1 MIERITDIEGVDIE
15 WIGEAPIEPKLEA
28 LAEEKLPGTA
38 ISRALDPIENEWLK
52 TMELEGI
59 PTGGPLRGEKEFR
72 GIPALA
78 PFVGG
83 VGKPRPEMTSDMWE
97 EVAKREMKGAIE
109 GLAAVG
115 EVPTTI
121 LTGLAGFVGGGVSSG
136 ASLVQSGLANLF
148 GADVSMKEA
157 LEESIKAGEETAGM
171 MTWQPRTK
179 LAQEAVEVAM
189 TPTHWVVDKVRGFG
203 NFLIDKGIPII
214 DENAT
219 PQQIVDELEAWN
231 RGERRMNPAMVTAI
245 TTPLE
250 LYAIGKMLSK
260 AHGAA
265 KSIGKDLYPTL
276 PKPTDIGI
284 SRREL
289 NKIDKQILAELM
301 EKKPPPEPPP
311 EPPGPP
317 GGIARTPEELSRLK
331 EPLEKSPIGSSAES
345 LMETVVEEP
354 KVEIK
359 TDALSG
365 EKIVT
370 VEEVPKT
377 RAEVRKARAKKKVVD
392 EDEGVPGVKSL
403 EEPPA
408 PVAGE
413 VIEEPIPSKP
423 DLKIVPKKEKAPIE
437 EHYPSAEEIG
447 VEGVAD
453 ALQEVNKSLS
463 RAEAIKQAEGIV
475 AYKTKPVGGEAPTM
489 SKAEWE
495 DKYSIGD
502 YEYHQGKLPLIN
514 LKTRP
519 GQLRALE
526 FIRSVTKDP
535 LEQIV
540 KDEML
545 SMMREN
551 IFTYEEAV
559 KAGKVRMPTAKE
571 APSAPE
577 LFDSTTTGTPHWD
590 GLLKKGEAK
599 IVRMTPDEY
608 LEQQAKAKGTY
619 PEDVSQY
626 VLDETVVEY
635 VERMKKGEKAPLP
648 LIDWVEKT
656 QEGRARVLA
665 AKKLGQKEIPVLV
678 REKVPKAI
686 PPERL
691 IDQISRLYDEGKSV
705 EEIAKKLV
713 MEEEAVLD
721 RLAYLEKSRAKNVVT
736 LEEIEPEIKEAL
748 NSAEGNLE
756 TAYNNLRKLV
766 DKYEESFD
774 YAFTNEGELGAFR
787 LRTDEVLGG
796 ILEKMRKDGIVPTPD
811 VEGKVESFPYDDP
824 TRQGGFTTRG
834 AAERYADSFDIE
846 GEIIENS
853 DVPGRF
859 VFKKGKGDVTLYS
872 GIPIE
877 EVAKLVRE
885 SWQELRG
892 IDTKLREKIRDWI
905 TGKSSIKPSPLS
917 LYRGVP
923 KGAGILAGDIEY
935 VHGTPWAFKA
945 ARGGKGAFGDPESY
959 DVYKLPIKD
968 DVIYYRGGSL
978 SGDPLESTRIR
989 NSKGMAWDEL
999 LDETKVLYETDLISE
1014 RAKSRKGEYQLSE
1027 GDMKWIAEK
1036 AVDDLANASFE
1047 VDLRDKPGIW
1057 RGQHVP
1063 YELDRKTPRLRS
1075 NEDLREAIRTKR
1087 SQGISDEDIPEIRIL
1102 ELADVDIG
1110 FGGYEMWGKAYRDF
1124 VNKMKSRSEKTG
1136 EKISEKG
1143 TEILDK
1149 GEIVQRRQIQGM
1161 LRPPIYKAE
1170 HEVVKGAK
1178 TLDENQYWGRA
1189 FQNPI
1194 YTFKEAGGEA
1204 MLDLT
1209 IHPYNDRVW
1218 AATWMKKKIG
1228 KTRKELFNSVSRGDR
1243 KKIGIYAIN
1252 KQKRGPR
1259 LLANS
1264 GVEKG
1269 TIAKAIQDVE
1279 SNPKLIEAYNKLRD
1293 RYESWYTR
1301 LNRVR
1306 QAIGKKPFPKEDDY
1320 FTFIRTLSMMERM
1333 GFKPMQTGTDL
1344 FTSQYAKAGATPF
1357 RFAKR
1362 RRGGKYRAE
1371 LDPFRVLET
1380 YENVAIDHVQLSPL
1394 IAKLRELQASIK
1406 DPDTGKTYNLAN
1418 SNPVLAKALHEWT
1431 NHIAGMKSPKWQIS
1445 PGAEAVLLR
1454 VNNNLVASILGAN
1467 VRSALIQPM
1476 ALKNTMS
1483 RIGFTYTARGIASLL
1498 WDAPNTFREVGG
1510 IVARGEPMSRGPAMR
1525 TSKTLLPRVFET
1537 VQADVIDSII
1547 RGQGKK
1553 WLTKQ
1558 SLKPLQIL
1566 DYITAKATYNGA
1578 YDYAIKELGYSAK
1591 KAVTFADD
1599 TVVTTQASALPGHIA
1614 PIQRSVAGRTL
1625 TLFQTFVINDWNFLM
1640 RHVLGKSNVDISNA
1654 QAFTRTMRWVAAA
1667 TLFNILYE
1675 DILGINSPLPTPIKS
1690 FKESLEKGD
1699 SLPSLAWNVGKEFI
1713 EPVPIIGSARYGKG
1727 PGGPVAELAQE
1738 TIKHV
1743 ASQPSTKSG
1752 TEVLGSWLGIP
1763 GTQQW
1768 AKIGRARKRGETPY
1782 GQVVGTYTPKKKSRR
1797 TRGGFGGMG
1806 GGMGGL

>member
-189 TPTHWVVDKVRGFG
+189 TPIHWVVDKVRGFG

-859 VFKKGKGDVTLYS
+859 VFKKGPT
-872 GIPIE
+872 
-877 EVAKLVRE
+877 
-885 SWQELRG
+885 
-892 IDTKLREKIRDWI
+892 
-905 TGKSSIKPSPLS
+905 
-917 LYRGVP
+917 
-923 KGAGILAGDIEY
+923 
-935 VHGTPWAFKA
+935 
-945 ARGGKGAFGDPESY
+945 
-959 DVYKLPIKD
+959 
-968 DVIYYRGGSL
+968 
-978 SGDPLESTRIR
+978 
-989 NSKGMAWDEL
+989 
-999 LDETKVLYETDLISE
+999 
-1014 RAKSRKGEYQLSE
+1014 
-1027 GDMKWIAEK
+1027 
-1036 AVDDLANASFE
+1036 
-1047 VDLRDKPGIW
+1047 
-1057 RGQHVP
+1057 
-1063 YELDRKTPRLRS
+1063 
-1075 NEDLREAIRTKR
+1075 
-1087 SQGISDEDIPEIRIL
+1087 
-1102 ELADVDIG
+1102 DVDIG